1 MPKPYTSLLALLICV
16 AMAGCDNAPL
26 APSADITAPDTIN
39 TAVDESSKVNSAQ
52 APTLANPAAEF
63 CVKMGGQ
70 YALATPSE
78 GGDEQ
83 KGECH
88 LPNGKVVDAWTLY
101 RAHAKAV
108 TDSASADAG
117 TTVSPEPLSMPNPAA
132 EYCEKI
138 GGKYLIEQE
147 AEGETGLC
155 ELADGTQKNA
165 WDLFRAHHK
174 AH

>member
-1 MPKPYTSLLALLICV
+1 MPKPYISLPALLICA
-16 AMAGCDNAPL
+16 AMGGCDNAPL
-26 APSADITAPDTIN
+26 APSADTAAPETVK
-39 TAVDESSKVNSAQ
+39 TAADESSKVNSAQ

-63 CVKMGGQ
+63 CEKMGGQ
-70 YALATPSE
+70 YALAAPGE
-78 GGDEQ
+78 GSHDE

-117 TTVSPEPLSMPNPAA
+117 KPVSTEPVSMPNPAA

-138 GGKYLIEQE
+138 GGKYLIKQL
-147 AEGETGLC
+147 EGETGMC
-155 ELADGTQKNA
+155 QLADGTTMNA
-165 WDLFRAHHK
+165 WDLFRSHHK
-174 AH
+174 AQ